1 MSSISSEK
9 FLRTTKKSGLVSED
23 DVARCLAA
31 WADKSRGPLPDDAT
45 EIAELLIEAGLI
57 NRWQA
62 DNLLKGKYKGF
73 RLGKYKLLG
82 HLGKGGMSQVYLA
95 EHSVMERLVAIKV
108 LPSRYVE
115 NPNYLDRFKREA
127 RAVAALDHP
136 NIVRAYDID
145 QDGNTHY
152 IVMEYV
158 EGRDLQRIV
167 NEDGTLDPVDAADY
181 IAQAA
186 LGLQHAHEAGLVHR
200 DVKPANC
207 LVDNRR
213 TLKLLDM
220 GLAKF
225 SKDHHPSISAIHD
238 DSVVGTA
245 DYLAP
250 EQARNSQNV
259 DARADIYG
267 LGCTLYFTLTG
278 QPPFPDGS
286 IAQRLLKHQNENPQS
301 IYEKRPEIPPALV
314 ELCGRMMKKSA
325 DQRIQTAA
333 EVALELRRWL
343 ASRGKS
349 LSAVYTEATA
359 SSAAETGSD
368 ESDRGWKRATRF
380 TGSSLSGSS
389 LSGSS
394 LSGGSRAR
402 PSDTVSSS
410 RDDTNAPSS
419 GLSLNDD
426 LTLAPLEDE
435 KKSKYKNEHEDQDKD
450 SGSVSSS
457 SVFRTTSEKPS
468 STKRSE
474 ESSSGIFDT
483 ASAPV
488 EATYDSGPL
497 DALLHDPSFSSG
509 PQLPKTQLPS
519 RRERRGWDW
528 KWFAGIIAAAILA
541 IVLGFLLVS
550 LLF

>member
-1 MSSISSEK
+1 MSEISSEK
-9 FLRTTKKSGLVSED
+9 FLLTTKKSGLVSED
-23 DVARCLAA
+23 DLARCLAA
-31 WADKSRGPLPDDAT
+31 WADKSRGPLPSDPRK
-45 EIAELLIEAGLI
+45 IAELLIEAELI

-62 DNLLKGKYKGF
+62 ENLLKGKYKGF
-73 RLGKYKLLG
+73 RIGKYKVLG

-108 LPSRYVE
+108 LPSRFVE
-115 NPNYLDRFKREA
+115 NSNYLDRFKREA

-145 QDGNTHY
+145 QDGKTHY

-158 EGRDLQRIV
+158 EGRDLQRIIS
-167 NEDGTLDPVDAADY
+167 EDGTFDAVDAADY

-225 SKDHHPSISAIHD
+225 SEDHHPSISAIHD

-259 DARADIYG
+259 DARADIYS

-286 IAQRLLKHQNENPQS
+286 IAQRLLKHQNESPPS

-333 EVALELRRWL
+333 DVALELRRWL

-349 LSAVYTEATA
+349 LSATYTEAKSTA
-359 SSAAETGSD
+359 ELTTGSD
-368 ESDRGWKRATRF
+368 GSDRSWKRASRF
-380 TGSSLSGSS
+380 TDSPFTDPPGV
-389 LSGSS
+389 
-394 LSGGSRAR
+394 RR
-402 PSDTVSSS
+402 NDTVSSS
-410 RDDTNAPSS
+410 NDDTSLRSS
-419 GLSLNDD
+419 GSSVNDD
-426 LTLAPLEDE
+426 LTLAPIEDE
-435 KKSKYKNEHEDQDKD
+435 KKSSD
-450 SGSVSSS
+450 SGFDSSS
-457 SVFRTTSEKPS
+457 SVFKTTGDEPA
-468 STKRSE
+468 TKTRSE

-483 ASAPV
+483 ASEPAA
-488 EATYDSGPL
+488 ATYDSGPL
-497 DALLHDPSFSSG
+497 DALLEDPSFSSG
-509 PQLPKTQLPS
+509 PQLPKAQRLTT
-519 RRERRGWDW
+519 RRNRGWDG
-528 KWFAGIIAAAILA
+528 KWYLAIIVAAIVA
-541 IVLGFLLVS
+541 IGLGFLLIS
-550 LLF
+550 LIF

>member
-1 MSSISSEK
+1 MPKISSEK
-9 FLRTTKKSGLVSED
+9 LLATVKKSGLVAED
-23 DVARCLAA
+23 DLARTLASLA
-31 WADKSRGPLPDDAT
+31 VLSPGGLPSNPHDIID
-45 EIAELLIEAGLI
+45 LLVNEKLV

-73 RLGKYKLLG
+73 FLGKYRLLG

-145 QDGNTHY
+145 QDGKTHY

-158 EGRDLQRIV
+158 DGRDLQRIV
-167 NEDGTLDPVDAADY
+167 AEDGILASDDAADY

-213 TLKLLDM
+213 TLRLLDM

-225 SKDHHPSISAIHD
+225 SQDHHPSLSEIHD

-250 EQARNSQNV
+250 EQARNSQTV

-267 LGCTLYFTLTG
+267 LGCTLYFALVG
-278 QPPFPDGS
+278 APPFPDGS
-286 IAQRLLKHQNENPQS
+286 IAQRLLKHQNEQPPS
-301 IYEKRPEIPPALV
+301 IFEKRPDAPRSLV
-314 ELCGRMMKKSA
+314 DLCERMMRKSP

-333 EVALELRRWL
+333 DVASELRTWL
-343 ASRGKS
+343 GTRGKA
-349 LSAVYTEATA
+349 LSAVYTEAG
-359 SSAAETGSD
+359 SAANQNQSSGDSD
-368 ESDRGWKRATRF
+368 GGWKRATRIG
-380 TGSSLSGSS
+380 TPSPSSKIQNDTVPVAS
-389 LSGSS
+389 
-394 LSGGSRAR
+394 
-402 PSDTVSSS
+402 SDTTS
-410 RDDTNAPSS
+410 
-419 GLSLNDD
+419 NDD
-426 LTLAPLEDE
+426 LTLAPLD
-435 KKSKYKNEHEDQDKD
+435 DDPTATDPD
-450 SGSVSSS
+450 SGSLISGS
-457 SVFRTTSEKPS
+457 SVHSKERSSKKEKRGED
-468 STKRSE
+468 T
-474 ESSSGIFDT
+474 SSGIFDT

-488 EATYDSGPL
+488 IDSYESGPL
-497 DALLHDPSFSSG
+497 DAILDDPSFVGG
-509 PQLPKTQLPS
+509 PQLPKRQLKTIRSKKDRPNLAIL
-519 RRERRGWDW
+519 G
-528 KWFAGIIAAAILA
+528 GGIAAALLIVVVIL
-541 IVLGFLLVS
+541 IVILVN
-550 LLF
+550 

>member
-1 MSSISSEK
+1 MACLSIYGVGLFPTYAMSEISSEK
-9 FLRTTKKSGLVSED
+9 FLLTTKKSGLVSED
-23 DVARCLAA
+23 DLARCLAA
-31 WADKSRGPLPDDAT
+31 WADKSQGRRPANSR
-45 EIAELLIEAGLI
+45 EIAELLIEAELI

-62 DNLLKGKYKGF
+62 ENLLKGKYKGF
-73 RLGKYKLLG
+73 KIGKYRLLG

-167 NEDGTLDPVDAADY
+167 SEDGTLDPIDAADY

-225 SKDHHPSISAIHD
+225 SEDHHPSISAIHD

-259 DARADIYG
+259 DARADVYS

-278 QPPFPDGS
+278 QPPFPEGT
-286 IAQRLLKHQNENPQS
+286 IAQRLLKHQNESPQS

-314 ELCGRMMKKSA
+314 ELCGRMMKKA
-325 DQRIQTAA
+325 PDQRIQTAA

-343 ASRGKS
+343 TSRGKS
-349 LSAVYTEATA
+349 LSAVYTEAK
-359 SSAAETGSD
+359 SAEPAKD
-368 ESDRGWKRATRF
+368 ADQSDRGWKRATRF
-380 TGSSLSGSS
+380 TDTAFP
-389 LSGSS
+389 
-394 LSGGSRAR
+394 SRPAVR
-402 PSDTVSSS
+402 SSDTVSSS
-410 RDDTNAPSS
+410 RDDTNLRSAGSS
-419 GLSLNDD
+419 VNDD
-426 LTLAPLEDE
+426 LSLAPIEDE
-435 KKSKYKNEHEDQDKD
+435 KKPSD
-450 SGSVSSS
+450 SGSGSSS
-457 SVFRTTSEKPS
+457 SVFRTTKERPAAK
-468 STKRSE
+468 KRSE

-483 ASAPV
+483 ATAPAEV
-488 EATYDSGPL
+488 NYESGPL
-497 DALLHDPSFSSG
+497 DALLEDPDFASG
-509 PQLPKTQLPS
+509 PQLPKTQLLTTRRD
-519 RRERRGWDW
+519 RREWEPTW
-528 KWFAGIIAAAILA
+528 LLAIIMAAIVALG
-541 IVLGFLLVS
+541 LGFLLIS